1 MTMTN
6 TTEQSYAERTITET
20 TEVGDVPLIL
30 AAQGLAITSGTRRSI
45 GVYLA
50 TLRVLAEARVDARI
64 DAATGSGPTLASALE
79 DARQGWARW
88 RDSYLRRRSPATG
101 EHEAL
106 ADVLGA
112 WSAEGEAA
120 RND

>member
-1 MTMTN
+1 MTT

-30 AAQGLAITSGTRRSI
+30 AAQGLTITSVTRR
-45 GVYLA
+45 GGGYLA
-50 TLRVLAEARVDARI
+50 TLRVRWSDGLDARI

-79 DARQGWARW
+79 DARQGWVRW
-88 RDSYLRRRSPATG
+88 RDGNLRRRSPATG

-120 RND
+120 TRND

>member
-1 MTMTN
+1 MITN

-30 AAQGLAITSGTRRSI
+30 AAQGLTITSVTRRG

-50 TLRVLAEARVDARI
+50 TLRAHRWDGVDERI
-64 DAATGSGPTLASALE
+64 DAATGTGPTLASALE

-88 RDSYLRRRSPATG
+88 RDGYLRRRSPATG

>member
-20 TEVGDVPLIL
+20 TEAGDVPLIL
-30 AAQGLAITSGTRRSI
+30 GAQGLTISSVTRRG

-50 TLRVLAEARVDARI
+50 TLRVLAEARVDERI

-79 DARQGWARW
+79 DARQGWVRW
-88 RDSYLRRRSPATG
+88 RDGYLRRRSPATG

-112 WSAEGEAA
+112 WSAEGEAT